1 MTIINREKSR
11 LLRQQQTLAEQCLW
25 QQLRNRQLDG
35 YKFHRQ
41 YAIGH
46 YIVDFVCRAE
56 KLIVELDGI
65 HHAEVDQAEY
75 DQIRTQFF
83 IAQGYHVLRFWNR
96 DIEASMPS
104 VLDKIHSV
112 LKTLTPQP
120 PLPEVEGEQDAAPN
134 SSLLSPSTS
143 GRGVGVRVSP

>member
-1 MTIINREKSR
+1 MTTTNREKSR
-11 LLRQQQTLAEQCLW
+11 LLRQQQTPAEQCLW

-46 YIVDFVCRAE
+46 YIVDFVCRTE

-65 HHAEVDQAEY
+65 HHAEADQAEY
-75 DQIRTQFF
+75 DQIRTQFLT
-83 IAQGYHVLRFWNR
+83 AQNFRVLRFWNTE
-96 DIEASMPS
+96 IEESMPS
-104 VLDKIHSV
+104 VLDKIHLV

-120 PLPEVEGEQDAAPN
+120 PLPEVEGEQEST
-134 SSLLSPSTS
+134 SSLSPSTS
-143 GRGVGVRVSP
+143 GRGVGVRVFS